1 MGQLMKT
8 AGFSLTEANFRQKRC
23 YRQLRTGECFRR
35 DRAESCRQ
43 ALYTLELR
51 GTILCTAGNSR
62 WWGMLRGETTAWTR
76 QSASFV
82 RRLNRTAKSQIACST
97 NDPRF
102 GFGERKGTPSSHSLS
117 NYRSISAGQGQVIR
131 DKCLKRVATML
142 TRRLRGMDTVART
155 GEEEFTIALCEVESV
170 GAAGIVAQALLELFA
185 IPLEVEQRSIL
196 LCASIGGAV
205 YPDHG
210 AREMQLWQDADAA
223 MRRASTNDAENVELE
238 DHMRAMLQ
246 EGGFLLHYQLQYH
259 MNGQIR
265 GVEALL
271 RLPHPTLE
279 YVSPDRFIPLAEASG
294 LIHSL
299 WKLVIEE
306 ACRQLTLWNKPGMTP
321 VRIAVNVWPLQ
332 LMRSDFAAE
341 VQQAIL
347 ESGVDPAL
355 LEIEITERVVLN
367 FDEVAKRMTEIAAMG
382 IRFAVDDF
390 STGYASL
397 QHLHRLPISTLKI
410 DRSFI
415 QRLCESSRSY
425 PIVKSIIELAHSL
438 KMQVIA
444 EGVEDEDQMQLLRE
458 LKCDCIRGF
467 LLSRPL
473 PPEEI
478 KVLLGN

>member
-1 MGQLMKT
+1 MFPT
-8 AGFSLTEANFRQKRC
+8 
-23 YRQLRTGECFRR
+23 

-43 ALYTLELR
+43 ALYTWSCEEPFSAQRVTQGGGGCYGVKHQR
-51 GTILCTAGNSR
+51 GQDSQQALYDDLTGLPNRRLLVQQMIRALASARERGHRAAILCLTIDRFQQA
-62 WWGMLRGETTAWTR
+62 
-76 QSASFV
+76 
-82 RRLNRTAKSQIACST
+82 
-97 NDPRF
+97 ND
-102 GFGERKGTPSSHSLS
+102 GH
-117 NYRSISAGQGQVIR
+117 GQVVR

-155 GEEEFTIALCEVESV
+155 GEEEFTIVLCEVESV
-170 GAAGIVAQALLELFA
+170 GAAGIVAKALLELFA
-185 IPLEVEQRSIL
+185 IPLEVEQRPIL

-210 AREMQLWQDADAA
+210 AREIQLWQDANAA
-223 MRRASTNDAENVELE
+223 MRRAKNDGGGHCLLAAQDASTNDAENVELE

-246 EGGFLLHYQLQYH
+246 EGGFRLHYQLQYH

-294 LIHSL
+294 LIHPL
-299 WKLVIEE
+299 GKLVIEE
-306 ACRQLTLWNKPGMTP
+306 ACRQLMLWNKPGMTP
-321 VRIAVNVWPLQ
+321 VRIAVNVSPLQ

-341 VQQAIL
+341 VQQTIL

-367 FDEVAKRMTEIAAMG
+367 FDEIAKRMTEIAAMG

-390 STGYASL
+390 GTGYASL

-425 PIVKSIIELAHSL
+425 PIVKAIIELAHSL

-444 EGVEDEDQMQLLRE
+444 EGVEDEDQMQRLRE
-458 LKCDCIRGF
+458 LKCDCIQGF
-467 LLSRPL
+467 LFSRPL